1 MSRLKDFFG
10 RLWATLL
17 HILDMED
24 EFPASAGPRKPFGDH
39 LR

>member
-10 RLWATLL
+10 RLWASVLRV
-17 HILDMED
+17 LDIED
-24 EFPASAGPRKPFGDH
+24 EFPASAHPRKPFSDH